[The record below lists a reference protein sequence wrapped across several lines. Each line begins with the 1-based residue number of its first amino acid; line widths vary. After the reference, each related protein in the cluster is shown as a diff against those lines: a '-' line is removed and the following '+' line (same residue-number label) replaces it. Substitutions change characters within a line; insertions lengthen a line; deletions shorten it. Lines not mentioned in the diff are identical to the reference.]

1 MNLLCDADMTR
12 LPTNRL
18 SKAGLIAASLF
29 SSVLAACGGSGN
41 DIKTP
46 TPVAQLFVQTNDT
59 ANAVLP
65 FIRNA
70 NGTLTAEPPVSTGG
84 KGTDG
89 VNYFMGG
96 IVAPDALTSN
106 RSVIVSP
113 DGTLLFV
120 ANAGDNTVSVF
131 SVNGNSAGITL
142 LAVSPTAAT
151 RPTSLAYLNG
161 ILYVTNQQGAHELG
175 AYHVGS
181 DGKPTQIGQYAVV
194 QQDALPT
201 QVTVIPDGKYVVVN
215 GF

>member
-1 MNLLCDADMTR
+1 MPA
-12 LPTNRL
+12 
-18 SKAGLIAASLF
+18 
-29 SSVLAACGGSGN
+29 
-41 DIKTP
+41 
-46 TPVAQLFVQTNDT
+46 
-59 ANAVLP
+59 
-65 FIRNA
+65 
-70 NGTLTAEPPVSTGG
+70 
-84 KGTDG
+84 
-89 VNYFMGG
+89 
-96 IVAPDALTSN
+96 
-106 RSVIVSP
+106 
-113 DGTLLFV
+113 
-120 ANAGDNTVSVF
+120 DNTVSVF

-201 QVTVIPDGKYVVVN
+201 QVTVSPDGKYVVVN